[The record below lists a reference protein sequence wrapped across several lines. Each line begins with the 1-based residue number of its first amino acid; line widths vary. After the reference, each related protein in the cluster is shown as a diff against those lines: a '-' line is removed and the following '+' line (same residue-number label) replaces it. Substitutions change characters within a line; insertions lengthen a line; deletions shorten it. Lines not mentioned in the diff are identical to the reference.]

1 MKTKEALRQRDSLA
15 RAIGQPFEIVR
26 GSLLERTIWHKKG
39 CQTCARGE
47 GHPALVLSINYPGGR
62 NKQISIRPEQKE
74 QVERW
79 LKNYHNVKDKLEEK
93 LVQLVCDKTLTLKQ
107 AQETSGRIG

>member
-1 MKTKEALRQRDSLA
+1 MKRKETLRRRDNLA
-15 RAIGQPFEIVR
+15 RAISQPTDIVR
-26 GSLLERTIWHKKG
+26 GSLLERTIRHKKG

-62 NKQISIRPEQKE
+62 NKQISIRPGQKE

-79 LKNYHNVKDKLEEK
+79 LTNYHKVKDQLEAICE
-93 LVQLVCDKTLTLKQ
+93 LNLGLLRP
-107 AQETSGRIG
+107 ETAE

>member
-1 MKTKEALRQRDSLA
+1 MKEKEARRQRDQLA
-15 RAIGQPFEIVR
+15 RSIVPPAEIVR

-47 GHPALVLSINYPGGR
+47 GHPALVLSINYAGGR
-62 NKQISIRPEQKE
+62 NKQISIRPEQKA

-79 LKNYHNVKDKLEEK
+79 LANYHGVKDKLEAICELNHALLRPEK
-93 LVQLVCDKTLTLKQ
+93 DD
-107 AQETSGRIG
+107 

>member
-1 MKTKEALRQRDSLA
+1 MKTRRALRQRDSLA
-15 RAIGQPFEIVR
+15 RAIGQPIEIVR

-74 QVERW
+74 QVEGW
-79 LKNYHNVKDKLEEK
+79 LKNYHNVKDKLEEICE
-93 LVQLVCDKTLTLKQ
+93 LNHTLLRP
-107 AQETSGRIG
+107 ETAE

>member
-1 MKTKEALRQRDSLA
+1 MRSRETLRQRETLA
-15 RAIGQPFEIVR
+15 RAIGQPAEIVR
-26 GSLLERTIWHKKG
+26 GSLLQRTIRHKKG

-47 GHPALVLSINYPGGR
+47 GHPAWVLSINYPGGR

-79 LKNYHNVKDKLEEK
+79 LANYHKVKDRLEAICE
-93 LVQLVCDKTLTLKQ
+93 LNHALLRP
-107 AQETSGRIG
+107 ETAD

>member
-1 MKTKEALRQRDSLA
+1 MKGRDETRRQRDKLA
-15 RAIGQPFEIVR
+15 RSIGPLTEIVR
-26 GSLLERTIWHKKG
+26 GSLLARTIRHKNG

-47 GHPALVLSINYPGGR
+47 GHPALILSVNYAGGR

-79 LKNYHNVKDKLEEK
+79 LRNYHGAKDKLEAICELNHALLRPEK
-93 LVQLVCDKTLTLKQ
+93 DD
-107 AQETSGRIG
+107 

>member
-1 MKTKEALRQRDSLA
+1 MKEKEKLRKRDKLV
-15 RAIGQPFEIVR
+15 RAIGAPSEIIR
-26 GSLLERTIWHKKG
+26 GSLLERTIRHKKG

-62 NKQISIRPEQKE
+62 NKQISIRPEQRE

-79 LKNYHNVKDKLEEK
+79 LRNYRNVKDKLEAICELNQTLLRPEK
-93 LVQLVCDKTLTLKQ
+93 
-107 AQETSGRIG
+107 AE

>member
-1 MKTKEALRQRDSLA
+1 VKEREKIRKRDRLV
-15 RAIGQPFEIVR
+15 RAIEPPSEIIR

-47 GHPALVLSINYPGGR
+47 GHPALILSINYPGGR
-62 NKQISIRPEQKE
+62 NKQISIRPEQRK

-79 LKNYHNVKDKLEEK
+79 LENYHDLKDKLEAICELNQTLLRPEK
-93 LVQLVCDKTLTLKQ
+93 
-107 AQETSGRIG
+107 AE

>member
-1 MKTKEALRQRDSLA
+1 MNHKNAIRQRDKLA
-15 RAIGQPFEIVR
+15 HSISAPAEILR
-26 GSLLERTIWHKKG
+26 GSLLERTIRHKKG

-62 NKQISIRPEQKE
+62 NKQISIRPGQKE

-79 LKNYHNVKDKLEEK
+79 LTNYHQVKDQLEAICE
-93 LVQLVCDKTLTLKQ
+93 LNLALLRP
-107 AQETSGRIG
+107 ETAE